1 MKEYKKLGFSGEET
15 AGIVDALNNL
25 LANLQ
30 VHYHKLRNF
39 HWNVEGPDFF
49 ELHEQFELEYD
60 QVKIQ
65 IDEIAE
71 RIRVFGHKPLS
82 KMADYLGAAE
92 IEEAGTDLTS
102 KDMVQE
108 LLKDY
113 EFLLSFMMDAVEAAS
128 EVDDNA
134 TEDLITGYMKR
145 TEQRHWM
152 FSAWAK

>member
-1 MKEYKKLGFSGEET
+1 MKEYKKLGFSEEET
-15 AGIVDALNNL
+15 AEIVEALNKL

-30 VHYHKLRNF
+30 VHYQKLRNF

-49 ELHEQFELEYD
+49 ELHDQFELEYD

-82 KMADYLGAAE
+82 TMADYLKVAE
-92 IEEAGTDLTS
+92 IEEAGTDLNS
-102 KDMVQE
+102 KEMVQQVIQ
-108 LLKDY
+108 DF

-128 EVDDNA
+128 EIDDNA
-134 TEDLITGYMKR
+134 TEDQITGYMKR

>member
-1 MKEYKKLGFSGEET
+1 MKEYKKLGFSEEET
-15 AGIVDALNNL
+15 AEIVDALNKL

-39 HWNVEGPDFF
+39 HWNVEGSDFF
-49 ELHEQFELEYD
+49 ELHNQFELEYD

-82 KMADYLGAAE
+82 KMSDYLKEAE
-92 IEEAGTDLTS
+92 IEEAGTDLNS
-102 KDMVQE
+102 KEMVQE
-108 LLKDY
+108 VIKDY
-113 EFLLSFMMDAVEAAS
+113 EFLLSFMMDTVEAAS
-128 EVDDNA
+128 EIDDNA

>member
-15 AGIVDALNNL
+15 AGIVDALNKL

-39 HWNVEGPDFF
+39 HWNVEGHDFF

-82 KMADYLGAAE
+82 KMSDYLEAAE
-92 IEEAGTDLTS
+92 IEEAGTDLSS